1 MEATAELAP
10 SVDERI
16 KVKRVIHAIHMVEDL
31 AVCRAKYLDILGGL
45 IFAEGYFEAED
56 RDMALLYVAD
66 FMVEPMAPRDPTR
79 SEMHVARYLQR
90 YGPGYQSFEI
100 GIDNGPDV
108 AARMKE
114 AGCKLSAE
122 YGIFFYVRPESTG
135 GVLLEVCE
143 TAMPNDPYDRRGWRP
158 DWSEGHPSTILRL
171 DHIACITADVDGALS
186 FFTRVVD
193 GELLSDDH
201 ITAPQ
206 PARRALV
213 QLADTKVAFIQPDE
227 PAQGALGTFLA
238 PPSSGVYALVWQVE
252 DAARAREYFESKGMR
267 TTREG
272 SVSSGFAIE
281 PDDFLGAR
289 HEFVQ
294 VG

>member
-31 AVCRAKYLDILGGL
+31 APCRATYLDLLGGL

-100 GIDNGPDV
+100 GIDNGPEV

-143 TAMPNDPYDRRGWRP
+143 TKMPNDPYDRRGWRP

-171 DHIACITADVDGALS
+171 DHIACITADVDAALS

-193 GELLSDDH
+193 GELLSDDR
-201 ITAPQ
+201 IATPQ

-227 PAQGALGTFLA
+227 PDQGALGTFLA

-252 DAARAREYFESKGMR
+252 DASRAREYFESKGVR

>member
-10 SVDERI
+10 SADARI
-16 KVKRVIHAIHMVEDL
+16 KVNRIIHAIHMVEDL
-31 AVCRAKYLDILGGL
+31 AACRAKYLDLLGGL

-66 FMVEPMAPRDPTR
+66 FMVEPMSPRDPAR
-79 SEMHVARYLQR
+79 EDMHVARYLKRFGQ
-90 YGPGYQSFEI
+90 GYQSFELGI
-100 GIDNGPDV
+100 GNGPAV
-108 AARMKE
+108 AARLKE
-114 AGCKLSAE
+114 TGCKLSAE

-143 TAMPNDPYDRRGWRP
+143 TKMPNDPYDRRGWRA

-171 DHIACITADVDGALS
+171 DHIACVTADVDAALS
-186 FFTRVVD
+186 FFTGRVD
-193 GELLSDDH
+193 GDLLSDE
-201 ITAPQ
+201 TVETPQ
-206 PARRALV
+206 PGRRALI
-213 QLADTKVAFIQPDE
+213 QLAGTKIAFIQPDE
-227 PAQGALGTFLA
+227 PSQGQLGTFLA

-252 DAARAREYFESKGMR
+252 DASKAREFFESKGVR

-272 SVSSGFAIE
+272 SVSSGFAIDPE
-281 PDDFLGAR
+281 DFLGAR

-294 VG
+294 AG